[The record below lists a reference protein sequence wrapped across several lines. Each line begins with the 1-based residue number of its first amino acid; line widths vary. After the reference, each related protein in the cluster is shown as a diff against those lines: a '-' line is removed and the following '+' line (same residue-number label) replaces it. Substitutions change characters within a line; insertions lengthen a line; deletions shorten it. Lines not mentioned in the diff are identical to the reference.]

1 LVRRILVSLQFA
13 DRFVRSVSQQ
23 DRTPANPAQFEMDVE
38 AIERRASA
46 IFDRLHSKSVFKET
60 NRNDC
65 ASLHGNRRDSRPFA
79 RGKMRGEFKTRL
91 RPSCASCTKTD
102 MS

>member
-1 LVRRILVSLQFA
+1 
-13 DRFVRSVSQQ
+13 
-23 DRTPANPAQFEMDVE
+23 MDVE
-38 AIERRASA
+38 AIERPAGA

-65 ASLHGNRRDSRPFA
+65 ASLHGNRRDPRPFA